1 MVLRL
6 AGRALRR
13 NKTRSLLTALG
24 IIIGIAAI
32 ITVVAV
38 GQGATVMMKD
48 QINSMGS
55 NLVVVFP
62 GSMRMGGGFHGGAGS
77 QYTLTVEDG
86 EAILD
91 ECRLVVAMTPVVRS
105 GGQCVYKENNWGTS
119 IQGVGTSYLQVR
131 RWDTASGEF
140 FTESDVR
147 SGTRVCVLG
156 KTVADNLMPGEDA
169 EGKTIRVR
177 NMPFRVLGV
186 LASKGSASFGQD
198 QDDTIIVPWS
208 TARRVLQNSPFNN
221 VNQLMMSVGAPEDMP
236 KAQIEISAILRQRHK
251 IAIGADDDFTVMDMT
266 EVTKMMT
273 QVSRVMSAL
282 LTVVASIS
290 LLVGG
295 IGIMNIML
303 VAVTERTREIGLRL
317 AVGARKRDILV
328 QFLVEAATLAGSG
341 GIIGILLGVGAT
353 RILAGI
359 NKWPVLI
366 SPATILLALT
376 FSAGVGIFF
385 GFFPAWRA
393 SRLSPIESLRHE

>member
-1 MVLRL
+1 M
-6 AGRALRR
+6 
-13 NKTRSLLTALG
+13 
-24 IIIGIAAI
+24 
-32 ITVVAV
+32 
-38 GQGATVMMKD
+38 
-48 QINSMGS
+48 
-55 NLVVVFP
+55 
-62 GSMRMGGGFHGGAGS
+62 
-77 QYTLTVEDG
+77 
-86 EAILD
+86 
-91 ECRLVVAMTPVVRS
+91 
-105 GGQCVYKENNWGTS
+105 
-119 IQGVGTSYLQVR
+119 
-131 RWDTASGEF
+131 ASGEF
-140 FTESDVR
+140 FTESDIR